1 MSSVT
6 LPQSA
11 SAPPRSVAPSLATTA
26 ERVRYLSTLSLFAD
40 LPPRTIERIA
50 RQAHALRLPRH
61 ALLFEHGAR
70 PTGFWTVVAGRVQ
83 LLLPAEGGGE
93 KLLSGHGPGSSFGE
107 AEMFGDTPYAVD
119 CRAIEDTVLLFVPS
133 VAVLPALGRCGEL
146 AQRFLRDISNRM
158 HGLVRDIAQYTQKS
172 AESRIASLL
181 LQLADAAPERSAD
194 GPRNG
199 ATPVLGDD
207 PAALVLPQP
216 QTVRLP
222 DRKRAIASRL
232 SVAPETFSR
241 ALRTFQDDGLIRV
254 DGYRVQI
261 LDTQRLMAAARD

>member
-1 MSSVT
+1 MSSVFT
-6 LPQSA
+6 PQSA
-11 SAPPRSVAPSLATTA
+11 SAQPRPLVPPLSTTA
-26 ERVRYLSTLSLFAD
+26 ERARYLSTLALFAE
-40 LPPRTIERIA
+40 LPPRTVERIA

-133 VAVLPALGRCGEL
+133 VAVLPALARCGEL

-181 LQLADAAPERSAD
+181 LQLADAS
-194 GPRNG
+194 
-199 ATPVLGDD
+199 
-207 PAALVLPQP
+207 PAALVGPASLALPEP
-216 QTVRLP
+216 RTVRLP

-241 ALRTFQDDGLIRV
+241 ALRAFQDDGLIRV

-261 LDTQRLMAAARD
+261 LDTERLMAAARD